1 MAGTIRRSKEQTDY
15 AYSMAVHVFKL
26 DTAFAAAGGIV
37 PGEYKGS
44 SLQMRFQMRFQRGN
58 KYRLLV

>member
-1 MAGTIRRSKEQTDY
+1 MRRSKEQTDY
-15 AYSMAVHVFKL
+15 VYSMAVQVFKL
-26 DTAFAAAGGIV
+26 DTAFAAAGGNV
-37 PGEYKGS
+37 PGKHKGS